1 MGSFNSDST
10 MRTILLFFISSC
22 LTIFSSAFRTKW
34 IVNVPINP
42 PLGQRCSGRNYNGQ
56 RCCVPENPCGLGEGD
71 CDGALDGGKNDGDRG
86 CKGNLVCGSNNCK
99 KFGLYYHEKDDCCDY
114 PSTSVRPSPGINP
127 GLPLEPPPG
136 QRCAGRNFNGRR
148 CCTPENPCGL
158 GEGDCDG
165 SLEGGKNDGN
175 RGCRGNL
182 VCGSNNC
189 RKFGLYYHEKDD
201 CCDYPASSPS
211 GGSGIN
217 LLEHW
222 SEWGSWSSCDK
233 NCGLGKKKRVRYCN
247 GSRCTHSQENQEQVC
262 FNKNC

>member
-1 MGSFNSDST
+1 MGSFNSVSKMQT
-10 MRTILLFFISSC
+10 NIILFISSC
-22 LTIFSSAFRTKW
+22 LIIFSSALKTKW

-56 RCCVPENPCGLGEGD
+56 RCCTPENQCGLGEGD

-114 PSTSVRPSPGINP
+114 PS
-127 GLPLEPPPG
+127 
-136 QRCAGRNFNGRR
+136 
-148 CCTPENPCGL
+148 
-158 GEGDCDG
+158 
-165 SLEGGKNDGN
+165 
-175 RGCRGNL
+175 
-182 VCGSNNC
+182 
-189 RKFGLYYHEKDD
+189 
-201 CCDYPASSPS
+201 SSPS

-247 GSRCTHSQENQEQVC
+247 GSRCTHSQENQE
-262 FNKNC
+262 